1 MVRVLGAVATTLVI
15 LLILCYNVNSIAI
28 SPCNDN
34 GVTRRRELDRC
45 YSSCSYLYS
54 NTTGVDWFLISRA
67 GQSVLLATTFPW
79 RRRSY
84 HPAISSESRGPT
96 YIGITFNAT
105 REMAGTLVCSVVFGN
120 GTTLSDNCTQD
131 VVYPFEVEDFNV
143 TMNLQNWSLT
153 AVFSTQ
159 KVFSAL
165 GSYYVDIKEYTV
177 GVNGSSTIFSRLP
190 PVVSKTSLK
199 PYTDKLLYYRGTL
212 TVTWSLPDRGGNYY
226 YLGDIVPN
234 GPTDLRIH
242 PKIRG
247 YFVISEPSPPTT
259 NCPLTYVPE
268 GGPITCMCSAKSLGT
283 PPGRLQ
289 WLVGDDVISSGG
301 YGVTQLQFPTNRVNR
316 SHDGVEVTCQLDW
329 VVKQH
334 VTVAS
339 SVAYGPR
346 DVSIQVISANCGVTA
361 TCTVDE
367 VKPFT
372 PDMIQ
377 WGGLCRGQQGA
388 VCVFTSR
395 GAVDD
400 GEEVTCTVINNANNG
415 HSVTS
420 SVVVTLTDCV
430 STSSIP
436 VKDTMATSVGA
447 SVGAALGV
455 SVLMVCLVLVIMW
468 IHRRH
473 SAESVDSRK
482 ECQENHYSCLYEVS
496 GRETNQSNTAHNT
509 VNPGCEPNLYE
520 NV

>member
-1 MVRVLGAVATTLVI
+1 M
-15 LLILCYNVNSIAI
+15 
-28 SPCNDN
+28 
-34 GVTRRRELDRC
+34 DR
-45 YSSCSYLYS
+45 
-54 NTTGVDWFLISRA
+54 
-67 GQSVLLATTFPW
+67 Q
-79 RRRSY
+79 
-84 HPAISSESRGPT
+84 
-96 YIGITFNAT
+96 
-105 REMAGTLVCSVVFGN
+105 EMAGTLVCSEVFSN
-120 GTTLSDNCTQD
+120 STVLSDNCTQD
-131 VVYPFEVEDFNV
+131 IVYPFRVDDFNV
-143 TMNLQNWSLT
+143 TTNLQNWSLT
-153 AVFSTQ
+153 AVFTTS

-165 GSYYVDIKEYTV
+165 GSYFVDIREYTS
-177 GVNGSSTIFSRLP
+177 GGYYFNFLSRLP
-190 PVVSKTSLK
+190 HAVSETSLK

-212 TVTWSLPDRGGNYY
+212 TVTWSLPDRSGNYY
-226 YLGDIVPN
+226 YASDIVPN
-234 GPTDLRIH
+234 GPTDFKIH

-247 YFVISEPSPPTT
+247 CIVISEPSPPTT
-259 NCPLTYVPE
+259 SCSLTYVPE
-268 GGPITCMCSAKSLGT
+268 VGPITCQCSTKSLGT

-289 WLVGDDVISSGG
+289 WLVGDDVIVSGG

-316 SHDGVEVTCQLDW
+316 SHDGVEVSCQLDW

-346 DVSIQVISANCGVTA
+346 DVSIQVISTNCGVTA

-400 GEEVTCTVINNANNG
+400 GKEITCTVTNNANNG
-415 HSVTS
+415 HSVTR
-420 SVVVTLTDCV
+420 SVNVTLTDCV

-455 SVLMVCLVLVIMW
+455 SVLVVCLVLVFLW

-473 SAESVDSRK
+473 SAAETRNESVGSRK
-482 ECQENHYSCLYEVS
+482 DCEENHYSGLFEGS
-496 GRETNQSNTAHNT
+496 SSETNQRNAKPSTRNPGFEPNVYHNT
-509 VNPGCEPNLYE
+509 
-520 NV
+520 

>member
-1 MVRVLGAVATTLVI
+1 M
-15 LLILCYNVNSIAI
+15 
-28 SPCNDN
+28 
-34 GVTRRRELDRC
+34 
-45 YSSCSYLYS
+45 S
-54 NTTGVDWFLISRA
+54 N
-67 GQSVLLATTFPW
+67 
-79 RRRSY
+79 
-84 HPAISSESRGPT
+84 
-96 YIGITFNAT
+96 
-105 REMAGTLVCSVVFGN
+105 
-120 GTTLSDNCTQD
+120 
-131 VVYPFEVEDFNV
+131 PFEVEDFNV

-177 GVNGSSTIFSRLP
+177 G
-190 PVVSKTSLK
+190 
-199 PYTDKLLYYRGTL
+199 
-212 TVTWSLPDRGGNYY
+212 
-226 YLGDIVPN
+226 
-234 GPTDLRIH
+234 
-242 PKIRG
+242 
-247 YFVISEPSPPTT
+247 PSPPTT

-339 SVAYGPR
+339 SVA
-346 DVSIQVISANCGVTA
+346 
-361 TCTVDE
+361 
-367 VKPFT
+367 
-372 PDMIQ
+372 
-377 WGGLCRGQQGA
+377 
-388 VCVFTSR
+388 
-395 GAVDD
+395 
-400 GEEVTCTVINNANNG
+400 
-415 HSVTS
+415 
-420 SVVVTLTDCV
+420 
-430 STSSIP
+430 IP

-473 SAESVDSRK
+473 SA
-482 ECQENHYSCLYEVS
+482 
-496 GRETNQSNTAHNT
+496 GNTAHNT